1 MINVLFYSIAGKKPN
16 ESINTIL
23 IDLLNQDYINQK
35 DKITIKHV
43 LEVGENGHYPSKEYF
58 EDFYEPAREFK
69 SLSEIKTYVIKM
81 KDYYAREKMI
91 VGVMKVVNESMT
103 LKDMTEGIYELA
115 DKTVQTDDGEDD
127 NDGPITYSD
136 LDDRPGN
143 VGFYS
148 GVQEIDA
155 QTNGF
160 QPGTIASVCAFVSEG
175 KSTFWVSSIYKNIKE
190 GKKGVLFSLEM
201 HPNLIW
207 MQFQSR
213 FLFEEKSIDIKA
225 TELINRTLT
234 DEKAKLVAQHDE
246 EFREFMKG
254 LIIWDE
260 SRINKKIMEQDRLLK
275 QVLKKAEMRLGGLDF
290 IVWDHVNQ
298 FDLMYEGI
306 GNTCIKTIQSV
317 IKTYK
322 NQDGMPLF
330 CGFAVQ
336 TNREGWKRAKK
347 RDGKYDIAA
356 ISDLNE
362 VERSSTY
369 VVFLYTTEDMR
380 MTQETKMTLAKNRLG
395 SLLVEPVVTTFN
407 PTVMVVG
414 DIISKV
420 EYQDDFSELSA
431 GGMEDFD
438 MDDF

>member
-1 MINVLFYSIAGKKPN
+1 
-16 ESINTIL
+16 
-23 IDLLNQDYINQK
+23 
-35 DKITIKHV
+35 
-43 LEVGENGHYPSKEYF
+43 
-58 EDFYEPAREFK
+58 
-69 SLSEIKTYVIKM
+69 
-81 KDYYAREKMI
+81 
-91 VGVMKVVNESMT
+91 
-103 LKDMTEGIYELA
+103 
-115 DKTVQTDDGEDD
+115 
-127 NDGPITYSD
+127 
-136 LDDRPGN
+136 
-143 VGFYS
+143 
-148 GVQEIDA
+148 
-155 QTNGF
+155 
-160 QPGTIASVCAFVSEG
+160 
-175 KSTFWVSSIYKNIKE
+175 
-190 GKKGVLFSLEM
+190 
-201 HPNLIW
+201 
-207 MQFQSR
+207 
-213 FLFEEKSIDIKA
+213 
-225 TELINRTLT
+225 
-234 DEKAKLVAQHDE
+234 
-246 EFREFMKG
+246 
-254 LIIWDE
+254 
-260 SRINKKIMEQDRLLK
+260 MEQDRLLK